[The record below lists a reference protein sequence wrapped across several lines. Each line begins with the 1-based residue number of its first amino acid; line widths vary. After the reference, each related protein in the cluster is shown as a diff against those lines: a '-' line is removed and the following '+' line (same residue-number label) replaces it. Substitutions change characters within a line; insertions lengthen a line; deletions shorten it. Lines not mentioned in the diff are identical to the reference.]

1 VDFVRIHACGLKST
15 RPGERPL
22 KKESSPKAVI
32 QLGIVL
38 DLRWAGSLQ
47 SACDRSVLRKG
58 HPGLLSQLES
68 KRKRILMKANWIAER
83 MDTIE
88 ISGIRKI
95 FALGRTLK
103 NAVDLSIGQP
113 DFDVPEPIKLSA
125 IDAINRGENGY
136 TASPG
141 IPKLRERILA
151 DLKAQYSHEDRDV
164 LITSGT
170 SGALLL
176 VLSATV
182 NPGDEVILFDPY
194 FVSYMHLTRFVG
206 GIPVL
211 VDTYPHFTID
221 VDRVRA
227 AITPRTKAILLNS
240 PSNPTG
246 TVYDKDQIADL
257 AKLAFERGILL
268 VSDEIYRQFCYDK
281 PFHSAAEFNPE
292 ALVIDGF
299 SKSYGMTGW
308 RLGFAHGPKALLEQM
323 TKLHQIT
330 YVCAPSMVQHAGVTA
345 LDVDVRPTIQA
356 FARRRGRILEALRA
370 DYEIEKPGGAFY
382 VFPKAPWGT
391 GTQFVEAAIARSLLI
406 VPGSAFS
413 SRDTHFRLSYAV
425 HDDVLDRGLE
435 ILRGLARQGK

>member
-1 VDFVRIHACGLKST
+1 
-15 RPGERPL
+15 
-22 KKESSPKAVI
+22 
-32 QLGIVL
+32 
-38 DLRWAGSLQ
+38 
-47 SACDRSVLRKG
+47 
-58 HPGLLSQLES
+58 
-68 KRKRILMKANWIAER
+68 MKDNWIAER
-83 MDTIE
+83 MGTIE

-113 DFDVPEPIKLSA
+113 DFDVPEPIKQAA
-125 IDAINRGENGY
+125 IDAIKSGENGY

-151 DLKAQYSHEDRDV
+151 DLRSQYDHEDRDV

-176 VLSATV
+176 ALSATV

-194 FVSYMHLTRFVG
+194 FVSYKHLTRFVG

-211 VDTYPHFTID
+211 VDTYPHFQID
-221 VDRVRA
+221 IADLEA

-246 TVYDKDQIADL
+246 TVYSSAQVAAVAQL
-257 AKLAFERGILL
+257 ALERGILL
-268 VSDEIYRQFCYDK
+268 ISDEIYRQFCYDG

-292 ALVIDGF
+292 ALIIDGF
-299 SKSYGMTGW
+299 SKAYGMTGW
-308 RLGFAHGPKALLEQM
+308 RLGFAHGPKALLEEM
-323 TKLHQIT
+323 TMLHQIT
-330 YVCAPSMVQHAGVTA
+330 YVCAPSMVQHAGVA
-345 LDVDVRPTIQA
+345 AFDVDTGPSVRT
-356 FARRRGRILEALRA
+356 FARRRNRILEALNGA
-370 DYEIEKPGGAFY
+370 YEIEKPGGAFY

-391 GTQFVEAAIARSLLI
+391 ATQFVEAAIAKNLLI

-425 HDDVLDRGLE
+425 NDEILDRGLE
-435 ILRGLARQGK
+435 ILRSLAKQGK

>member
-1 VDFVRIHACGLKST
+1 
-15 RPGERPL
+15 
-22 KKESSPKAVI
+22 
-32 QLGIVL
+32 
-38 DLRWAGSLQ
+38 
-47 SACDRSVLRKG
+47 
-58 HPGLLSQLES
+58 
-68 KRKRILMKANWIAER
+68 MKDNWIAER
-83 MDTIE
+83 MGTIE

-113 DFDVPEPIKLSA
+113 DFDVPQPIKQAA
-125 IDAINRGENGY
+125 IDAINAGENGY

-151 DLKAQYSHEDRDV
+151 DLRAQYGHEDRDV

-176 VLSATV
+176 ALSATID
-182 NPGDEVILFDPY
+182 PGDEVILFDPY
-194 FVSYMHLTRFVG
+194 FVSYKHLTRYVG

-221 VDRVRA
+221 IDEVKA

-246 TVYDKDQIADL
+246 TVYSKEQVAAVAQL
-257 AKLAFERGILL
+257 AYERGVLL
-268 VSDEIYRQFCYDK
+268 ISDEIYRQFCYDA

-299 SKSYGMTGW
+299 SKTYAMTGW
-308 RLGFAHGPKALLEQM
+308 RLGYAHGPKALLEQM

-345 LDVDVRPTIQA
+345 FDVDTGASTRA
-356 FARRRGRILEALRA
+356 FARRRDRVFEALRDA
-370 DYEIEKPGGAFY
+370 YEIEKPGGAFY
-382 VFPKAPWGT
+382 FFPKAPWGT
-391 GTQFVEAAIARSLLI
+391 ATQFVEAAIAKNLLI

-413 SRDTHFRLSYAV
+413 NRDTHFRLSYAV
-425 HDDVLDRGLE
+425 PDDILDRGLE
-435 ILRGLARQGK
+435 ILRSLAKQGK